1 MPLAEGKIEKLPDTP
16 DPVRN
21 EGSENILFVDDEE
34 AITKLGR
41 IALERM
47 GYNVTPVSNGQQAL
61 EIFAANPERFNLVVT
76 DQTMPNMTGETLVHE
91 LLKLRPGIPII
102 LCTGHSE
109 VISPERSKAIGISSF
124 LYKPI
129 RPKELGRVVR
139 EVLDQ
144 ATEVPPPT

>member
-1 MPLAEGKIEKLPDTP
+1 
-16 DPVRN
+16 VRDKC
-21 EGSENILFVDDEE
+21 SENILFVDDEE

-41 IALERM
+41 ISLERF
-47 GYNVTPVSNGQQAL
+47 GYNVTAVSDGQQAL

-76 DQTMPNMTGETLVHE
+76 DQTMPKMTGETLVHE
-91 LLKLRPGIPII
+91 LLKLKPGIPII

-109 VISPERSKAIGISSF
+109 AISPERSKAIGISSF

-129 RPKELGRVVR
+129 TPKELGRVVR

-144 ATEVPPPT
+144 AKEVSART